1 MITKAGELLDD
12 GRRYATFMSHDMD
25 GSITEMDCYIPGQ
38 IVSLLYDE
46 ILEQESDLAD
56 VTW

>member
-12 GRRYATFMSHDMD
+12 GRRYATFMSH
-25 GSITEMDCYIPGQ
+25 EMDCYIPGK

-46 ILEQESDLAD
+46 ILEQESDLAY